1 MLRLKVGARVMLI
14 KNDLQ
19 QPRRFYNGM
28 LATVEE
34 MTEKKLIVR
43 LENGELLDVPAY
55 SWENARY
62 RLNEDTGDTEPDI
75 QGVFKHFPIRLA
87 WAITIHKSQGLTF
100 DRAAIDLEAVFA
112 SGKPT

>member
-1 MLRLKVGARVMLI
+1 MSMTRA
-14 KNDLQ
+14 
-19 QPRRFYNGM
+19 PTFYNGM

-75 QGVFKHFPIRLA
+75 QGTFKHFPIRLA
-87 WAITIHKSQGLTF
+87 
-100 DRAAIDLEAVFA
+100 
-112 SGKPT
+112 